1 MVDKSM
7 VKGLSEVVV
16 RTDTVCAGCQFGKAH
31 QLPYQQSKYRAKEP
45 LELVHSDVFGQ
56 IKEASFYKWRQRRKV
71 KEKGV
76 TNPNVKAAA
85 HNQVIGK
92 QELREV

>member
-7 VKGLSEVVV
+7 VKGLSEVEV

-45 LELVHSDVFGQ
+45 MELVHSDVFGQ
-56 IKEASFYKWRQRRKV
+56 IKEASISGA
-71 KEKGV
+71 KEEKSKNSV
-76 TNPNVKAAA
+76 LL
-85 HNQVIGK
+85 I
-92 QELREV
+92 RM